1 MKRFRSILFLLAAAC
16 GKSDAAGDAGGA
28 VTVGVQAARTDSISE
43 VLTLTGQ
50 LAALP
55 GGSAV
60 LAAPADAIVQ
70 SIQVQMG
77 DRVARGQQL
86 MQLDAPELTT
96 AAQSMAAQARSDS
109 MDLERQRGL
118 YQQGI
123 AARRQLEEREAAA
136 ASSRAQA
143 NAALELLHR
152 ARVTSPIA
160 GGIQRLPVQVGER
173 VSAGQVLAEV
183 VNGTGLD
190 LHAGVP
196 AAALSRLH
204 VGQPVALQTEGLE
217 QPVAGRLVAIAPAID
232 SSSGL
237 GEVVV
242 RAPAA
247 GGLRVGS
254 GATGQLQLRLL
265 RDVLVISDSALVPG
279 DSGLQVFVVGA
290 DSIAHA
296 RPVRVLV
303 RNRGRAAV
311 SGEIHPGDR
320 VVVSGAYGLTD
331 STRVVPLA
339 TP

>member
-1 MKRFRSILFLLAAAC
+1 MKRYRCILLLLAAGC
-16 GKSDAAGDAGGA
+16 GKSDSTDDAGAG
-28 VTVGVQAARTDSISE
+28 VTVGVQAAALDSISE

-50 LAALP
+50 LTAMP

-70 SIQVQMG
+70 SIRVQLG
-77 DRVARGQQL
+77 DRVGRGQL
-86 MQLDAPELTT
+86 LIQLDAPELTT
-96 AAQSMAAQARSDS
+96 AAQSLTAQARSDS

-143 NAALELLHR
+143 DAAMELLRR
-152 ARVTSPIA
+152 ARVTSPIS
-160 GGIQRLPVQVGER
+160 GGIQRLLVQVGER
-173 VSAGQVLAEV
+173 VSAGQTLIEV

-190 LHAGVP
+190 FHAGVP
-196 AAALSRLH
+196 AAALNRVRL
-204 VGQPVALQTEGLE
+204 GQAVALQGEGLDR
-217 QPVAGRLVAIAPAID
+217 PVAGRLVAIAPAVD
-232 SSSGL
+232 SSSGM

-242 RAPAA
+242 RAPLA

-254 GATGQLQLRLL
+254 GATGALQLRVL

-279 DSGLQVFVVGA
+279 EGSLQVFVVGA
-290 DSIAHA
+290 DSIARA
-296 RPVRVLV
+296 RAVTVQV
-303 RNRGRAAV
+303 RNAGRAAV
-311 SGEIHPGDR
+311 SGEIHQGDR

-331 STRVVPLA
+331 STRVVPIA